1 MKIFIDTANVEQIK
15 KAAKWGIIDGVTTN
29 PTLIAREKR
38 DFKSL
43 VMEIVDIVDGP
54 ISVEVTSLVATE
66 MIEEAK
72 KYADWHSNIV
82 IKVPITE
89 EGIIAIKAL
98 SDIGIKT
105 NTTLVFSAVQAYLA
119 AKAGTTYVSPFIG
132 RLDDIGIDGVEV
144 VHDILQIFRN
154 GNYKTQVL
162 AASIRHSQHVLR
174 VAKLGCDVA
183 TIPMRIIEAL
193 FKHPKTDE
201 GLDIFMRDWKK
212 LEEENE

>member
-1 MKIFIDTANVEQIK
+1 MKIFIDTANIEQIK

-29 PTLIAREKR
+29 PTLVSREKR

-43 VMEIVDIVDGP
+43 IMEIVDILDGP
-54 ISVEVTSLVATE
+54 ISVEVTSLNVAE

-72 KYADWHSNIV
+72 KYADWHPNIV
-82 IKVPITE
+82 IKVPITT
-89 EGIIAIKAL
+89 EGIVVIKAL
-98 SDIGIKT
+98 SGIGIKT

-144 VHDILQIFRN
+144 VHDILQIFEN
-154 GNYKTQVL
+154 GNYKAQVL
-162 AASIRHSQHVLR
+162 AASIRHTQHVLR

-183 TIPMRIIEAL
+183 TIPMNILEAM

-201 GLDIFMRDWKK
+201 GLDIFMRDWEKLKK
-212 LEEENE
+212 QQ

>member
-1 MKIFIDTANVEQIK
+1 MKIFIDTANIEEIK
-15 KAAKWGIIDGVTTN
+15 KAARWGIVDGVTTN
-29 PTLIAREKR
+29 PTLVAREMR

-43 VMEIVDIVDGP
+43 IMEIVDIVDGP
-54 ISVEVTSLVATE
+54 ISVEVTSLEAAG

-72 KYADWHSNIV
+72 KFADWHPNIV

-89 EGIIAIKAL
+89 EGIVAIKAL
-98 SDIGIKT
+98 SEIGIKT

-132 RLDDIGIDGVEV
+132 RLDDIGIDGVDV
-144 VHDILQIFRN
+144 VHDILQIFRT
-154 GNYKTQVL
+154 GTYKTQVL

-183 TIPMRIIEAL
+183 TIPMRIIQAM

-201 GLDIFMRDWKK
+201 GLKIFMQDWEKLKNRD
-212 LEEENE
+212 

>member
-1 MKIFIDTANVEQIK
+1 MKIFIDTANIEEIK
-15 KAAKWGIIDGVTTN
+15 RAAKWGIIDGVTTN
-29 PTLIAREKR
+29 PTLIAREKDK
-38 DFKSL
+38 DFESL

-66 MIEEAK
+66 MIEEAQ
-72 KYADWHSNIV
+72 KYAAWHPNIV

-89 EGIIAIKAL
+89 EGIVTIKAL
-98 SDIGIKT
+98 SELGINT

-132 RLDDIGIDGVEV
+132 RLDDIGIDGVDV

-162 AASIRHSQHVLR
+162 AASIRHPQHVLR

-183 TIPMRIIEAL
+183 TIPMKIIEAL

-212 LEEENE
+212 LEKRE

>member
-1 MKIFIDTANVEQIK
+1 MKIFIDTANIEQIK

-29 PTLIAREKR
+29 PTLISIEKR

-43 VMEIVDIVDGP
+43 IMEITEIVDGP
-54 ISVEVTSLVATE
+54 ISVEVTSLVADE
-66 MIEEAK
+66 MIEQAK
-72 KYADWHSNIV
+72 GFADWHSNIV
-82 IKVPITE
+82 VKVPITK
-89 EGIIAIKAL
+89 EGIVAINAL
-98 SDIGIKT
+98 SEIGIKT

-132 RLDDIGIDGVEV
+132 RMDDIGIDGVDV

-154 GNYKTQVL
+154 GNYEAQVL
-162 AASIRHSQHVLR
+162 AASIRHPQHVLR

-183 TIPMRIIEAL
+183 TIPMTIIEAL

-212 LEEENE
+212 LENQE